1 MTAQLATILDAV
13 RDEPRLLIEASLR
26 PVQGDRFQP
35 TGFPDLGAAL
45 YRRPDGTEM
54 LLIESAQSMAN
65 RMELVCWDQAGN
77 RIVEPLAGLP
87 HVVVDLGNRQQTSS
101 IQEAHRLNSPY
112 IVNSDK
118 VKNTISSEVGNAET
132 GVLDIRRLAHSV
144 FKLDPCS
151 VLHGVFLEKIAGR
164 LRLQR
169 LLSSFIEAENA
180 QAATSGG
187 VKLDR
192 VNPSGDAA
200 QGFGNVPFTRTEFT
214 AEKITAYF
222 NLDLATM
229 RGYGLGEAANRLL
242 VALSLYKIT
251 SLLLGGLRL
260 RTACDLEAEAVEVTR
275 PKNLVLG
282 DLNALRDEMA
292 KALPGFI
299 RACEFGDDPVTRLE
313 ATIAPKKAKG
323 KAKDATGN
331 AAPQE
336 PSAGEEG
343 EGEQ

>member
-13 RDEPRLLIEASLR
+13 QDEPRLLIEATLR

-65 RMELVCWDQAGN
+65 RMELTCWNQAED

-87 HVVVDLGNRQQTSS
+87 HVVVSLDNGQQTSS

-112 IVNSDK
+112 IVNSDR
-118 VKNTISSEVGNAET
+118 VKSAITSEVGDAES
-132 GVLDIRRLAHSV
+132 GVLDIRKLAHSV

-192 VNPSGDAA
+192 VNPSGDTA
-200 QGFGNVPFTRTEFT
+200 QGFGNVPFSRTEFT
-214 AEKITAYF
+214 AEEITAYF

-242 VALSLYKIT
+242 VALALYKIA
-251 SLLLGGLRL
+251 SLLRGGLRL

-275 PKNLVLG
+275 PKNLVIG
-282 DLNALRDEMA
+282 DLSALRDETA
-292 KALPGFI
+292 KALPELI
-299 RACEFGDDPVTRLE
+299 RACEFGPNPVTRLE
-313 ATIAPKKAKG
+313 ATVAPKKAKG
-323 KAKDATGN
+323 KGKDASGSATQPEKSEGD
-331 AAPQE
+331 
-336 PSAGEEG
+336 AGEDG
-343 EGEQ
+343 Q